1 MNPRVN
7 SISGKVTLMIVGVS
21 SVFALLTMLVQLVWN
36 YLDAVDN
43 AQNEIQG
50 YSELILPSMA
60 QALWDADTPLLKDML
75 TSIGRVPSVSG
86 VELAS
91 RDGVYIQLGQ
101 HTDQLEAVR
110 HKLIQLPVYY
120 DGLHIATLSV
130 LLDRNDIYLT
140 LWQQMIFIVLGNGLK
155 TLVMIFVIL
164 YLLKHL
170 IMLRLQQLS
179 VFADAISL
187 SDGERIDRSLRL
199 DRGDDEIGQVGLA
212 LERMYQRIRSDL
224 ALIRHQQRK
233 LARRGRALSHT
244 VARQDDLLNWLA
256 RANQL
261 LAQVSLRFLSA
272 SPTEVSREVDFFTAE
287 LGAMM
292 NVERVAVMA
301 FVDGRVEYRSFWFKH
316 ADALPAKDVI
326 IDNLA
331 LLKEK
336 FDSSNTIVVEDI
348 EQIRETDPLEY
359 NYMKQVGISSVA
371 GFAITD
377 GDLLLGILSVARTE
391 GPLEWFAEKSA
402 VLTQFATA
410 LNELWVRERREKR
423 MLELQQELMRV
434 NVQLAEEAVTDALTG
449 LTNRRPF
456 TDRLEAQL
464 EDGGVLLMVD
474 VDYFKRYNDTYGH
487 VAGDD
492 VLKKLAALLK
502 AESPDSTLLA
512 RIGGEEFA
520 MVAPLMEP
528 AELERVCD
536 KLLMAVRR
544 LQLPHVGSHLGY
556 VTLSIGAVTLEDCHS
571 VREAMSKADASLYL
585 AKELGR
591 DSAVINGTPYNPP
604 GEWRA

>member
-410 LNELWVRERREKR
+410 LNELWVRERREK
-423 MLELQQELMRV
+423 
-434 NVQLAEEAVTDALTG
+434 TDVG
-449 LTNRRPF
+449 
-456 TDRLEAQL
+456 
-464 EDGGVLLMVD
+464 
-474 VDYFKRYNDTYGH
+474 
-487 VAGDD
+487 
-492 VLKKLAALLK
+492 AA
-502 AESPDSTLLA
+502 A
-512 RIGGEEFA
+512 R
-520 MVAPLMEP
+520 
-528 AELERVCD
+528 
-536 KLLMAVRR
+536 
-544 LQLPHVGSHLGY
+544 
-556 VTLSIGAVTLEDCHS
+556 
-571 VREAMSKADASLYL
+571 ADAGQC
-585 AKELGR
+585 AAGR
-591 DSAVINGTPYNPP
+591 RGGN
-604 GEWRA
+604 

>member
-520 MVAPLMEP
+520 MVAPLMES

>member
-21 SVFALLTMLVQLVWN
+21 SVFAVLTMLVQLVWN

-50 YSELILPSMA
+50 YSELILPSLA

-101 HTDQLEAVR
+101 HTEQLDAVR

-140 LWQQMIFIVLGNGLK
+140 LWQQMVFIVLGNGLK

-170 IMLRLQQLS
+170 IMQRLQQLS

-233 LARRGRALSHT
+233 LAKRGRALSHT

-272 SPTEVSREVDFFTAE
+272 TPTEVSREVDFFTAE

-410 LNELWVRERREKR
+410 LNELWVRERREMR

-536 KLLMAVRR
+536 NLLMAVRR

>member
-21 SVFALLTMLVQLVWN
+21 SVFAVLTMLVQLVWN

-50 YSELILPSMA
+50 YSELILPSLA

-101 HTDQLEAVR
+101 HTEQLDAVR

-140 LWQQMIFIVLGNGLK
+140 LWQQMVFIVLGNGLK
-155 TLVMIFVIL
+155 TLVMIFVII

-170 IMLRLQQLS
+170 IMQRLQQLS

-233 LARRGRALSHT
+233 LAKRGRALSHT

-272 SPTEVSREVDFFTAE
+272 TPTEVSREVDFFTAE

-410 LNELWVRERREKR
+410 LNELWVRERREMR

-456 TDRLEAQL
+456 TDRLDAQL

-536 KLLMAVRR
+536 NLLMAVRR